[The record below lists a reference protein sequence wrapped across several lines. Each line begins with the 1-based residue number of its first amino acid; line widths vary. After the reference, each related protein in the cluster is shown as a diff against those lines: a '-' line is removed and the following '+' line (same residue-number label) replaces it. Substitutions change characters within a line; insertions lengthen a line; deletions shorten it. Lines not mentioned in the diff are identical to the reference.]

1 MQSLACNAHICIIA
15 GYKAGAPAP
24 RNTYIPGDVVLESA
38 SWVHYSFI
46 LCVSL
51 VRKQY
56 ETWINGSENGEISRI
71 VKLYKDELLLSF
83 PPV

>member
-24 RNTYIPGDVVLESA
+24 RNTYIPGDVVLGIGFVGSLFL
-38 SWVHYSFI
+38 HT
-46 LCVSL
+46 LCIL